1 MATEFPALAEVS
13 AASAA
18 EHKKLFI
25 ITHTENPRAQNEHE
39 DFFRDTKN
47 APEKGASACRKA
59 SFSAKLT

>member
-25 ITHTENPRAQNEHE
+25 ITHTENPRAQNEHG
-39 DFFRDTKN
+39 DFCRDTKN
-47 APEKGASACRKA
+47 APEKGA
-59 SFSAKLT
+59 